1 MLGEPGATIR
11 VSKRNHRGEELLTY
25 EGTLNASGEV
35 WACLTALFNYADKDA
50 GYVVFGRGDTF
61 VEWYYRDRWYNVFV
75 LFDRDDG
82 HLKGW
87 YCNIT
92 RPAEFGAGTIAADDL
107 ALDVF
112 VSPGR
117 DVLVLD
123 EDEFAALVLS
133 DAEQSSAWDAVEAI
147 RQAVAA
153 KETPFEE
160 NPQIPV
166 RR

>member
-11 VSKRNHRGEELLTY
+11 VSKRNHLGEELLTY
-25 EGTLNASGEV
+25 EGTLNASGEA
-35 WACLTALFNYADKDA
+35 WACVTALFNFADKDA

-112 VSPGR
+112 VSPER
-117 DVLVLD
+117 EFMVLD
-123 EDEFAALVLS
+123 EDEFAALDLPR
-133 DAEQSSAWDAVEAI
+133 DQRRTAWNAVDEI
-147 RQAVAA
+147 TRAVAA
-153 KETPFEE
+153 KAAPFEE
-160 NPQIPV
+160 NPQIPA